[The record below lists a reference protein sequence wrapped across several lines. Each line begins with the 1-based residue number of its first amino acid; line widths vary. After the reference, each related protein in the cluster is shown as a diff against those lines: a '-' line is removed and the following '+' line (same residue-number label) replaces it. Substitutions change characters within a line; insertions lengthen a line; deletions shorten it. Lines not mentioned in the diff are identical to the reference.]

1 MEVKNSKAD
10 DQMGVGFCFS
20 NEKDMIMNQAKDG
33 YDAEDKKQTFEK
45 LLEDGLSF
53 DETPNQQTLPFQT
66 SDVFPRNN
74 SKMSFDK
81 HERETEKSV
90 VDKYGVSDFSKQGLH
105 QISAQL
111 LPRLAPVQMLYLQV
125 TLL

>member
-1 MEVKNSKAD
+1 MNSKAD
-10 DQMGVGFCFS
+10 DQMRVGFFFS
-20 NEKDMIMNQAKDG
+20 NDKDMIINQAKDG
-33 YDAEDKKQTFEK
+33 YDAEDKKKTFEK

-53 DETPNQQTLPFQT
+53 DETPNQQTPPSQI
-66 SDVFPRNN
+66 SDVIPTNN
-74 SKMSFDK
+74 TKMGLDK
-81 HERETEKSV
+81 HEKETDKSV

>member
-1 MEVKNSKAD
+1 MNSKAD

-20 NEKDMIMNQAKDG
+20 NEKDMIINQAKGG
-33 YDAEDKKQTFEK
+33 YDAEDKKKTFEK
-45 LLEDGLSF
+45 LLADGLSF
-53 DETPNQQTLPFQT
+53 DETPNQQTQTFQI
-66 SDVFPRNN
+66 SDVIPRNN
-74 SKMSFDK
+74 TEK
-81 HERETEKSV
+81 HEKETDKSV

-105 QISAQL
+105 QISTQL